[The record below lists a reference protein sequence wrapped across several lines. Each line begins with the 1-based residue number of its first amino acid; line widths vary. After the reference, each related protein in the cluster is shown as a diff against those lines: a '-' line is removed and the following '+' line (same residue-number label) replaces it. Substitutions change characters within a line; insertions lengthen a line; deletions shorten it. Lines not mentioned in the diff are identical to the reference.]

1 MPNGRSGSG
10 LPIGAQ
16 IIGGYL
22 EDRST
27 IAFARLPWARVRW
40 LYATAD
46 FKAPFDKLLNWI
58 EPTGSHL
65 DRPVAARAR
74 RCSRVWQTARS
85 APLAAVSGAIG
96 PACYP
101 GRRSTRECASV

>member
-65 DRPVAARAR
+65 DRVYGQLR
-74 RCSRVWQTARS
+74 RE
-85 APLAAVSGAIG
+85 LAAALAYDKR
-96 PACYP
+96 PDLP
-101 GRRSTRECASV
+101 P